1 MHMPRKEPRAASQKL
16 PTSVDALRSLS
27 DAQTLA
33 NFAQNLQEGIYIT
46 NEAGEI
52 FDVNPA
58 FLEIFGIASLDEMKR
73 HRVDDFVDVELRK
86 REIALMER
94 EGSLRNREL
103 EIKRLDGTSRT
114 VLDTWYQL
122 KDPASNETLYHG
134 ILVDITER
142 KNLETQLRQQSIRD
156 PLTGCYN
163 RRQLQTFYERPTA
176 ADEQWGC
183 VYADV
188 DNFKQYNDEYG
199 HAAGDSV
206 LIRMSRFLMRHV
218 RAEEPVVRMGGD
230 EFLIILSGADL
241 QATERVVRRLQA
253 AALDTGPVSFSLGWA
268 ARQGQ
273 ERLEDTANRADH
285 ALIDVRIVKRP
296 GENTRRNDSEAAGA
310 SRNN

>member
-1 MHMPRKEPRAASQKL
+1 MHMPRKEPRVASQKL
-16 PTSVDALRSLS
+16 PESVDALRSLS

-58 FLEIFGIASLDEMKR
+58 FLEIFGIASLDELKR
-73 HRVDDFVDVELRK
+73 HRVDDFVDMDLRK

-103 EIKRLDGTSRT
+103 EIKRLDGTART

-142 KNLETQLRQQSIRD
+142 KNLETQLREQSIRD

-163 RRQLQTFYERPTA
+163 RRQLQTFYERPTST
-176 ADEQWGC
+176 DEQWGC
-183 VYADV
+183 VYADI
-188 DNFKQYNDEYG
+188 DNFKQYNDEWG

-268 ARQGQ
+268 ARKGQ
-273 ERLEDTANRADH
+273 ERLEDTVNRADH
-285 ALIDVRIVKRP
+285 VLLDVRIVTRP
-296 GENTRRNDSEAAGA
+296 GKNTRRNDSEAATGTKV
-310 SRNN
+310 N